1 MKHARPQAVRLALT
15 ALALT
20 GCGGGILAPEGPQSN
35 AFLNQVSANCG
46 KLTIG
51 NQPIDYLLDVNS
63 SDAYFI
69 DELSKLS
76 AGEVDQATFA
86 SDINSFYPTGA
97 NQTSLDCIFE
107 QLDGD

>member
-1 MKHARPQAVRLALT
+1 MPDYY
-15 ALALT
+15 
-20 GCGGGILAPEGPQSN
+20 IM
-35 AFLNQVSANCG
+35 SAAG
-46 KLTIG
+46 EQDT
-51 NQPIDYLLDVNS
+51 V
-63 SDAYFI
+63 